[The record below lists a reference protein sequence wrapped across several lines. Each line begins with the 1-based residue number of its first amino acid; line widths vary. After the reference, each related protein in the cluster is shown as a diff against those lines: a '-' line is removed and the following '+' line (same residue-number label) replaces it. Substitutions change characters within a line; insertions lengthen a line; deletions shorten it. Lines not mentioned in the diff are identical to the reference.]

1 MAVHTYNSWGRTR
14 APKNIAGPAGTAA
27 TVLAHTATPSGATAG
42 YSTENQRYLHVTLDV
57 GAAKPGQNL
66 NIWTY
71 SHASGMWGKF
81 TQINYLTGGG
91 GGSGITI
98 DYTVVVEIDGA
109 DRVALQRD
117 TGAWT
122 DNSGAAPTNLYAACS
137 TF

>member
-14 APKNIAGPAGTAA
+14 APKNIAGAHGTAA
-27 TVLAHTATPSGATAG
+27 TVLAEGATPSGATAG

-71 SHASGMWGKF
+71 SHASGMWGWF
-81 TQINYLTGGG
+81 AQVDYTT
-91 GGSGITI
+91 SAITI
-98 DYTVVVEIDGA
+98 DYTVIVEIYGQ
-109 DRVALQRD
+109 DRVAIQRS
-117 TGAWT
+117 TGDWS
-122 DNSGAAPTNLYAACS
+122 NAPTAIYAACS